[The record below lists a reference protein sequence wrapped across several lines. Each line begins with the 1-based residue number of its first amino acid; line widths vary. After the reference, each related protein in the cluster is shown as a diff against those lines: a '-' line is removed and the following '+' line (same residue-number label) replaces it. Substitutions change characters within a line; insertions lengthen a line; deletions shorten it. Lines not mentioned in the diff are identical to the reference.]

1 MSQENEFFTFYSDG
15 GSGSGG
21 NEEKWIHVLM

>member
-1 MSQENEFFTFYSDG
+1 MSQENEFFTFYFGDD
-15 GSGSGG
+15 SGSGG